1 MKYRKLGRTGV
12 EVSEVCLGTEGLG
25 EKDAQTVKATFRLAV
40 DSGINFID
48 CPAWWPEFQ
57 NAAGAAL
64 DGIRGEV
71 MLSAHFGEQLPRTRE
86 ARSRPVHLHLVELL
100 KNARSRTV
108 RSILQRAASREC
120 TPSTSTSC
128 S

>member
-64 DGIRGEV
+64 DGIRGKV
-71 MLSAHFGEQLPRTRE
+71 MLSAHFGSTF
-86 ARSRPVHLHLVELL
+86 
-100 KNARSRTV
+100 
-108 RSILQRAASREC
+108 RAPEKPAADL
-120 TPSTSTSC
+120 STYISS
-128 S
+128 SY